1 MLTSFDSADVTERAQ
16 HAGAEKVLIKPCP
29 VERLALAIAASSQRD
44 DRAPKTETAR
54 PESDQGMSGG
64 APRPSRVLVVD
75 QDEDTRTY
83 VRRLLTEAG
92 YDVFSAASFPE
103 GLDVLEAQQPDLL
116 IAAMRL
122 GAFNG
127 LQFIAMS
134 HRSIPTIIISDFAGR
149 GFEADTR
156 KLGAEY
162 LVRPVVASELL
173 ALVKKL
179 LPSTASTA
187 GVRRWARRPV
197 TTVVPAQIDDMVAQV
212 VNVSYGGM
220 CLQIESTASSV
231 PSSFDVVFP
240 DSNLSIR
247 ADAVWLSRDRDQ
259 RWLCGAEVSQ
269 VSDRWRGLVDT
280 IS

>member
-1 MLTSFDSADVTERAQ
+1 
-16 HAGAEKVLIKPCP
+16 
-29 VERLALAIAASSQRD
+29 
-44 DRAPKTETAR
+44 
-54 PESDQGMSGG
+54 MSGG
-64 APRPSRVLVVD
+64 SRPSRVLIVD
-75 QDEDTRTY
+75 QDEDTRTS

-92 YDVFSAASFPE
+92 YEVFSAASFPE
-103 GLDVLEAQQPDLL
+103 GLEVLEAQQPDLL

-134 HRSIPTIIISDFAGR
+134 RRSIPTIIISDFTGR
-149 GFEADTR
+149 GFEADAR

-173 ALVKKL
+173 GLIKKL
-179 LPSTASTA
+179 LPNTASTA
-187 GVRRWARRPV
+187 GVRRWARKPV
-197 TTVVPAQIDDMVAQV
+197 TTVVPAQIDDMVAHV
-212 VNVSYGGM
+212 LNVSYGGM

-240 DSNLSIR
+240 NSNLSIR
-247 ADAVWLSRDRDQ
+247 ADTVWLSRDRDQ

-269 VSDRWRGLVDT
+269 VSDRWRGLVDK